1 MRTQLTEENRR
12 REKRWMS
19 EFVSEVELIPD
30 KSRESCF
37 AALGRQ
43 LVRMA
48 GNQSGLEHG
57 ADNSLSL
64 YARTRT
70 HAM

>member
-1 MRTQLTEENRR
+1 
-12 REKRWMS
+12 MS